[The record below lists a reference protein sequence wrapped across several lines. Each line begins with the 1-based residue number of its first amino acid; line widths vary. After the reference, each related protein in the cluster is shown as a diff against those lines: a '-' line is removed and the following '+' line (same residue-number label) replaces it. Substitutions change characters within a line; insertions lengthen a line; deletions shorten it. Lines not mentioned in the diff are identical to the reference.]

1 MIKHFIVMASAYS
14 KGKRIA
20 LDYFEED
27 ILQMDIIQKDIDY
40 ILKKCGR
47 DTPISTHYIQTSE
60 PGWDK
65 VVELDKF
72 FEKAELISTKEE
84 FVKILLMDRS
94 LKGIDIAK
102 YILTKVPCTHLKLE
116 KLVYMC
122 YADYLCHE
130 GKKLFEDKIYAYKLG
145 PVIKSVYGK
154 YKKSGYETIKAD
166 KDEEDDT
173 YTYDE
178 TTKKMPIRSR
188 ILSSSDGLKKL
199 ISIDK
204 TLEKYSKYSAEQ
216 LVEITHK
223 KNTPWSKAGAGFLSY
238 RIIKDSLITKYHKNE
253 DV

>member
-27 ILQMDIIQKDIDY
+27 ILQMDVIQKDIDY
-40 ILKKCGR
+40 IFEKCGK
-47 DTPISTHYIQTSE
+47 DAPISTHYIQTIE
-60 PGWDK
+60 PGWEK

-72 FEKAELISTKEE
+72 FEKAELIKTKEE
-84 FVKILLMDRS
+84 FVEILLKDRT

-122 YADYLCHE
+122 YADYLYEE
-130 GKKLFEDKIYAYKLG
+130 GSRLFEDRIYAYKLG
-145 PVIKSVYGK
+145 PVIESVYEK
-154 YKKSGYETIKAD
+154 YKKSGCEAIEIEEI
-166 KDEEDDT
+166 EEDDT

-178 TTKKMPIRSR
+178 TQKKMPIRSR
-188 ILSSSDGLKKL
+188 ILSSEDGLKKL

-204 TLEKYSKYSAEQ
+204 TLDKYSKYSAME
-216 LVEITHK
+216 LVNITHK
-223 KNTPWSKAGAGFLSY
+223 EETPWSKAGAKSHSY
-238 RIIKDSLITKYHKNE
+238 KIIKDAIIKKYHKYE
-253 DV
+253 EA